1 MNALP
6 LMQTP
11 ASYRG
16 RFAPSPT
23 GPLHFG
29 SLVAAVGSYLDA
41 RHHQG
46 EWLLRVEDIDTPRE
60 VAGATDDI
68 LGTLERLHM
77 TWDGPVSYQSQ
88 RTHLYEEALAEL
100 QQQGY
105 LYDCGCTRKEVID
118 GAVHTPTGTIYPGTC
133 RNGLP
138 AGRSPRSIR
147 VRVNNTAISMQDR
160 LQAGMQQQL
169 QTDVGDFI
177 VRRFNQLFSYQLAVA
192 VDDGAQQI
200 THVVRGADL
209 LDSTPRQIYLQQ
221 LLGLPTPD
229 YLHLPVAM
237 KTGQAKLSKQ
247 TFAQPVT
254 ADDRHSAVID
264 ALRFL
269 HQELP
274 DSPHD
279 ASRDELWQWA
289 IDHWDVTA
297 LPASRTL
304 PAPEKYIGSS

>member
-1 MNALP
+1 
-6 LMQTP
+6 MQTP

-41 RHHQG
+41 RHHLG

-60 VAGATDDI
+60 VAGATDEI
-68 LGTLERLHM
+68 LRTLERLHM
-77 TWDGPVSYQSQ
+77 TWDGPASYQSQ

-118 GAVHTPTGTIYPGTC
+118 GAVQTPGGAIYPGTC

-160 LQAGMQQQL
+160 LQASLQQQL

-177 VRRFNQLFSYQLAVA
+177 VRRADQLIAYQLAVV
-192 VDDGAQQI
+192 VDDADQGINQ
-200 THVVRGADL
+200 VVRGSDL
-209 LDSTPRQIYLQQ
+209 LTSTPRQIYLQQ
-221 LLGLPTPD
+221 LLDLPIPA
-229 YLHLPVAM
+229 YLHLPIA
-237 KTGQAKLSKQ
+237 TDASSAKLSKQ
-247 TFAQPVT
+247 SFAPPITV
-254 ADDRHSAVID
+254 DDSNRAVLD

-269 HQELP
+269 QQALP
-274 DSPHD
+274 DSPQD
-279 ASRDELWQWA
+279 ASLDELWKWA
-289 IDHWDVTA
+289 ADHWDISAIPAYQA
-297 LPASRTL
+297 LPAPAQYTESVSRF
-304 PAPEKYIGSS
+304 